1 MLITG
6 LICYKTK
13 LHGITYSNWKFKD
26 QIDTHFKCFAC
37 VCREEANLL

>member
-1 MLITG
+1 MLING

-26 QIDTHFKCFAC
+26 QIDT
-37 VCREEANLL
+37 L